1 MIKTLMAITLSA
13 QGLVACLPGPVAC
26 TDEARASVQV
36 TVVDNNGDAPTNAA
50 VTFQPANGQE
60 APCDSSGEASN
71 EFTCGFEVSG
81 DITIRATAD
90 GLQPAQQVVTVGET
104 ADGCHVETEQ
114 VTITLS
120 P

>member
-1 MIKTLMAITLSA
+1 MMKTLIALALSIPA
-13 QGLVACLPGPVAC
+13 VIACLPGPVAC
-26 TDEARASVQV
+26 TEEARSSVQV
-36 TVVDNNGDAPTNAA
+36 TVVDADGNAPTNPA
-50 VTFQPANGQE
+50 VTFQPAGGQE
-60 APCDSSGEASN
+60 SPCDSFGEASN

-90 GLQPAQQVVTVGET
+90 GLQGAEQVVNVGET

-114 VTITLS
+114 ITITLS